1 MRFVFYGRVSTEDQ
15 QDPESSKAWQLAKAD
30 ALVTAA
36 GGTLVDQ
43 YFDIGQSRSL
53 PWRRRPEATR
63 LLLDV
68 ADPARAFDAVV
79 VAEASRAFGNGTDQA
94 TTLRVL
100 EHHGVSFWSPD
111 TAGAFD
117 RSRIDHR
124 LMGAI
129 KAELAQE
136 ERETIRR
143 RVRDAMREQARDG
156 RYLGG
161 RPPFGYRLTDAGPH
175 PNRAKAA
182 NGQRLQ
188 ALEPDP
194 VTAPVVV
201 RIFELYLAG
210 SGWGSIANQLNAQGF
225 PCPSAHDRRRNR
237 HRSGVAWTAGAVRA
251 IVGNPRYVGRQ
262 VWNRTRRDESRLLDP
277 LDPAL
282 GTDYRQVASDRG
294 DWVWSQEV
302 SHEPIITVET
312 FTAAQ
317 DLLAAG
323 THRPATRLRP
333 TTRPYILRG
342 LLFCGHAA
350 CGRRMEGAWNHDKP
364 WYRCKVDRASVAA
377 KGHGHPPT
385 VYVREDRIT
394 EALDRWIAEL
404 FNATNIDN
412 TLAALSA
419 AGPLDETAAARAAA
433 ARATIEECDRSIE
446 RYRAAIVSG
455 VDATLVASWI
465 ADAKGERLR
474 AEQTLATAIPAPVP
488 TAAEIRNLIDE
499 LGEIAAALGEADPAA
514 KAQMYADLGIRMVL
528 DPESRRVA
536 VTATPCTTER
546 VGGPTGPSA
555 TPLVLRGVLD
565 LAA

>member
-433 ARATIEECDRSIE
+433 ARETIEECDRSIE

-546 VGGPTGPSA
+546 VGGGT
-555 TPLVLRGVLD
+555 
-565 LAA
+565 